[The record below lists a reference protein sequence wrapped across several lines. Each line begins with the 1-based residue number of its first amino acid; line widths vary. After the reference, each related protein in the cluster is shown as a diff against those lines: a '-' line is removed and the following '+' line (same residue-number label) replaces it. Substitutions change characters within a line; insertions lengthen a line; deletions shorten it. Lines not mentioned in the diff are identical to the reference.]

1 MYGDLLLE
9 IGCEELPS
17 RSVRPLAEA
26 LSSLILSALAEENL
40 THGEAFVFA
49 SPRRIALIVQ
59 DVQLNQAS
67 KKISRRGPAIIGS
80 TDSSGNPTP
89 ALHGFARSCG
99 VNIAELTQQKTDK
112 GEWWAYESELCGS
125 PTAEILPK
133 IVNQAVAKLPIAK
146 GMRWGEG
153 IIEFA
158 RPVHWVVL
166 MLGEKVIPATVL
178 GIEAGSLTRGHR
190 FHAPQMVEVTHIR
203 EYTTILKNAYV
214 QADFEARKE
223 TIKAQIMSLAKQ
235 LKYKAIMPDSLLEEV
250 TSIVEWPQAL
260 IVNFEP
266 HFLKIPQEALIAA
279 MQVHQKCFA
288 LQDSQNKLVPHF
300 ITVAN
305 IESQNLTQV
314 IKGNEKVMR
323 ARLSDAAFF
332 YEQDQKQGL
341 AQYQP
346 LTETVIFQKSLGTL
360 AEKTQRVAALIQHL
374 EAPLN
379 LHPQHTARAALL
391 SKCDLMTGMVGEFP
405 ELQGLMGYYY
415 ALYDNEPNEVA
426 VALKDYYLP
435 RFSQDELPTTKLGA
449 ALSLC
454 DRLDTLVGN
463 FAIGQIPSGAK
474 DPFKLRRHALAVA
487 RILIAE
493 PAALLLSELIQ
504 LAINAYQPAVTPSP
518 DLANQ
523 VKQFILE
530 RLQAYYASSGISADR
545 VQAVL
550 NKQSDCL
557 SDLDKRLKA
566 LQLFTQRAEA
576 VSLSSASKRVKNIIQ
591 QNQLPE
597 DAEINEKMLIES
609 AELSLYRELCA
620 MNKVIQP
627 LYEEGDYTSILT
639 ALAGLKEP
647 VDAFFEQVMVMT
659 DDKRIRDN
667 RLRLLA
673 GLQKSL
679 QGVADISQ
687 LQSPT
692 S

>member
-112 GEWWAYESELCGS
+112 GEWWAYESELSGS

-530 RLQAYYASSGISADR
+530 RLQSYYASSGISADR

-550 NKQSDCL
+550 NKQNDCL